1 MSRIF
6 ALVTVVG
13 GLLLATAAWAAAY
26 DTTEASD
33 PLLDDVLAIFGTG
46 VDIALLVPLAL
57 AVGLVLAAI
66 GALNQ

>member
-13 GLLLATAAWAAAY
+13 GLLLATAAWGAAY
-26 DTTEASD
+26 ETTEASD

>member
-1 MSRIF
+1 M
-6 ALVTVVG
+6 
-13 GLLLATAAWAAAY
+13 ATAAWGAAY
-26 DTTEASD
+26 DTTETSD